1 VLGVVLGRPSV
12 QPFKKAGDDDASI
25 YVVLAPSPVN
35 LNPRLQLADTVADDP
50 PEVYWGNPVQ
60 GAIVTPQ
67 NAVLALGRGYVSDAD
82 HVHYLKS
89 IHSEFEG
96 SGMDDLLKW
105 AVAILAIL
113 IAAMIL
119 TAIPGLGWLGLLLKI
134 LAALI
139 TLIAGYLGL
148 IHPLAPGDPND
159 VDPNIGELARG
170 DVVVIKGNW
179 VYDSLHDGWNEIH
192 AIHACQKIGRF
203 DPDHPTQWPA
213 LFNGMPINTP
223 DAVRAARD
231 FWCDAIGKAEE
242 AEDGGSRDDPA
253 QNWVVH
259 PLVDG
264 CSIPIIL

>member
-1 VLGVVLGRPSV
+1 
-12 QPFKKAGDDDASI
+12 
-25 YVVLAPSPVN
+25 
-35 LNPRLQLADTVADDP
+35 
-50 PEVYWGNPVQ
+50 
-60 GAIVTPQ
+60 
-67 NAVLALGRGYVSDAD
+67 
-82 HVHYLKS
+82 
-89 IHSEFEG
+89 
-96 SGMDDLLKW
+96 
-105 AVAILAIL
+105 
-113 IAAMIL
+113 
-119 TAIPGLGWLGLLLKI
+119 
-134 LAALI
+134 
-139 TLIAGYLGL
+139 
-148 IHPLAPGDPND
+148 
-159 VDPNIGELARG
+159 
-170 DVVVIKGNW
+170 

-231 FWCDAIGKAEE
+231 YWCDAIGKAEE